1 MSARSAVKQA
11 AAKAVI
17 LVGALFLVSVLLAA
31 MPNHRAPEV
40 GQASQ
45 ESVNTRS
52 EDSRQGPQE
61 IQKQKAGKHVS
72 ADRKIQ

>member
-17 LVGALFLVSVLLAA
+17 LFGALFLVSVLLAA
-31 MPNHRAPEV
+31 MPNHRAPGV

-45 ESVNTRS
+45 ESLNTQS
-52 EDSRQGPQE
+52 ADSRQTQQE
-61 IQKQKAGKHVS
+61 IQKQEAGKHVS
-72 ADRKIQ
+72 ADQEIH

>member
-17 LVGALFLVSVLLAA
+17 LLGALFLVSVLLAA

-40 GQASQ
+40 GQAPQ
-45 ESVNTRS
+45 ESANVPS
-52 EDSRQGPQE
+52 EDSRQGQE
-61 IQKQKAGKHVS
+61 QMQKQEAGKHVS
-72 ADRKIQ
+72 ADRKTE

>member
-17 LVGALFLVSVLLAA
+17 LFGALFLVSVLLAA
-31 MPNHRAPEV
+31 MPNHHAPEV

-45 ESVNTRS
+45 ELVNTQS
-52 EDSRQGPQE
+52 EDSRQTKQE
-61 IQKQKAGKHVS
+61 IEKQEAGKHVS
-72 ADRKIQ
+72 ADQKIQ